1 MRSLNSIKL
10 LSLVCTSLL
19 SLSYVKGIPVCTE
32 TKTTETDENGTE
44 TIKCNITCNPPKG
57 LYEYCYDS
65 SDNKLKKIVSSGPST
80 PPCLVTTDLINSI
93 SGIEETGLYFLKNDG
108 NLLSIGDSESVN
120 VDLINVTVDDQSKT
134 YKEEV
139 IKDGFYIQGGNAY
152 LIKCTSSSKKCEVFS
167 NPENGYY
174 IDYKGGLIKYDS
186 ALSNVESVA
195 KGYYINGNYSKS
207 NKALIKCD
215 SSCVEVTAQNEDVY
229 MDAAESGTAIIKC
242 KTDTSNGSNVSC
254 SSQLPSSGYYI
265 NSSAITSSSSPL
277 IDCSSGTCTETTAP
291 EPYSYYVNAL
301 NATKII
307 SCSSTKNNCKLE
319 QPAFGDHYVGI
330 NGDENTK
337 LIECLYDSNNLL
349 ECKEGSSP
357 LSGYYLNSGSNSSTN
372 QTIYC
377 DNSSCITKHVN
388 PGYYKNNGVI
398 DDDDIIQCDL
408 NTCTAKVSDEIDC
421 SKMSSITSATVCYN
435 DSGKFEFYK
444 SDDLSAPLN
453 QTSNGDLYVYEN
465 LKKFPSITNSDITT
479 LYRISDYG
487 VERYI
492 GSGVIGVSTTSNQKV
507 TDYSDATIGTDVV
520 LYDCSSSTKL
530 CTKRSSCVSNTYM
543 YDIENK
549 TALFCNSG
557 KLEIVSSKG
566 YYIDGVTMVGTK
578 TPYIIKCDES
588 KVCTHEAPS
597 VTSYYVNSG
606 YNSSSNALIYC
617 SNSNCYAV
625 TANSGYYVS
634 NQQNGIIS
642 CTSSSSCS
650 YKEATAAGNNANY
663 VNAGADKG
671 TYALIYCT
679 KKTCVPK
686 SARSGYYFTNRVT
699 NLINCESSNSCSE
712 ITPTVNYYYY
722 ADTTD
727 SKNYIINCS
736 KISTSIVCS
745 KEIADTGSYLTSQS
759 NVLITCTKNGSCK
772 QINAKPG
779 YYQSAVKITI
789 NSKRDISSVDAESEL
804 VSEISGRD
812 STTTYNIIECTT
824 TNCELLSAEELST
837 IPVCEYSSDK
847 CYITIAYAM
856 SKSAVTSITAGN
868 ICTNS
873 DRSKFYFATDTIVV
887 APSVIA
893 GQTATYVYTT
903 TTTNCLIADSKYGD
917 YYYTVGSDIYRIN
930 DGSISHFYDSGYYFI
945 NVDKNTLVN
954 SNNIDNYNNENVK
967 LYKCN
972 GIACKILDQ
981 PDDATYYADVNKRI
995 VKYNVN
1001 SDSYNFAYEKD
1012 ITCIFANNK
1021 CTPNADLNNR
1031 EFCITYK
1038 GEIALAAADIKNRE
1052 TGDCYRASSVNNYI
1066 YGYNQYLYRMDI
1078 NSATVVDKNGY
1089 YIVSLS
1095 TNNTVSAKDYKNR
1108 MVNSN
1113 SIKIYG
1119 CYNSNCKVYI
1129 PESGVYYYDGAAET
1143 MLKNENDVWSAPTTS
1158 GYALVSVNPNE
1169 KYIYKFKSELDKIT
1183 LLSKAASGYYYT
1195 IDNEM
1200 YECNENDNACEQIT
1214 ESDYYFTNT
1223 GEIYY
1228 CVYDS
1233 ENLEKTECTKQS
1245 CYVGQNYYIDE
1256 NYYRCESGSYLS
1268 PIKSRNCKYDE
1279 NVIVNFPTILKE
1291 EFPTNIKQA
1300 IENIEKNNNST
1311 AVATRS
1317 NKKYLAVVPAIFTN
1331 CTYNVEETE
1340 ASYDFVCINNFVTV
1354 NEEDDTLE
1362 ICSIENLGYVECI
1375 DDESNPEKCNPSA
1388 ALSRVIFNFLTL
1400 VLAAVASLY
1409 ILY

>member
-19 SLSYVKGIPVCTE
+19 SLCYVKGIPVCTE
-32 TKTTETDENGTE
+32 TETTETDDNGNV
-44 TIKCNITCNPPKG
+44 KCNITYNPSNDK
-57 LYEYCYDS
+57 YEYCYDS
-65 SDNKLKKIVSSGPST
+65 SNNKLKKIISST
-80 PPCLVTTDLINSI
+80 KCLDTTDLIDSNTNI
-93 SGIEETGLYFLKNDG
+93 AKTGLYFLKHDG
-108 NLLSIGDSESVN
+108 NLLSSDDNDSEY
-120 VDLINVTVDDQSKT
+120 VDLINVTVDDQGNNKT
-134 YKEEV
+134 YNEEV
-139 IKDGFYIQGGNAY
+139 IKDGFYIQGGNAN

-167 NPENGYY
+167 NPKSGYY
-174 IDYKGGLIKYDS
+174 IDYKGGLIKNES
-186 ALSNVESVA
+186 GLSNVKSVA

-229 MDAAESGTAIIKC
+229 MDAAAESGTATIQC
-242 KTDTSNGSNVSC
+242 VTDTDNGSNVKC
-254 SSQLPSSGYYI
+254 SSLPTSSGYYI

-277 IDCSSGTCTETTAP
+277 IDCSSSTCIETTAP

-337 LIECLYDSNNLL
+337 LIECVSYDDENNLL
-349 ECKEGSSP
+349 ECKEGSP

-398 DDDDIIQCDL
+398 DDDDVIIQCDL

-421 SKMSSITSATVCYN
+421 SNMSSITSATVCYN

-606 YNSSSNALIYC
+606 YNSNSNALIYC

-727 SKNYIINCS
+727 
-736 KISTSIVCS
+736 
-745 KEIADTGSYLTSQS
+745 
-759 NVLITCTKNGSCK
+759 
-772 QINAKPG
+772 
-779 YYQSAVKITI
+779 
-789 NSKRDISSVDAESEL
+789 
-804 VSEISGRD
+804 
-812 STTTYNIIECTT
+812 
-824 TNCELLSAEELST
+824 
-837 IPVCEYSSDK
+837 
-847 CYITIAYAM
+847 
-856 SKSAVTSITAGN
+856 
-868 ICTNS
+868 
-873 DRSKFYFATDTIVV
+873 
-887 APSVIA
+887 
-893 GQTATYVYTT
+893 
-903 TTTNCLIADSKYGD
+903 
-917 YYYTVGSDIYRIN
+917 
-930 DGSISHFYDSGYYFI
+930 
-945 NVDKNTLVN
+945 
-954 SNNIDNYNNENVK
+954 
-967 LYKCN
+967 
-972 GIACKILDQ
+972 
-981 PDDATYYADVNKRI
+981 
-995 VKYNVN
+995 
-1001 SDSYNFAYEKD
+1001 
-1012 ITCIFANNK
+1012 
-1021 CTPNADLNNR
+1021 
-1031 EFCITYK
+1031 
-1038 GEIALAAADIKNRE
+1038 
-1052 TGDCYRASSVNNYI
+1052 
-1066 YGYNQYLYRMDI
+1066 
-1078 NSATVVDKNGY
+1078 
-1089 YIVSLS
+1089 
-1095 TNNTVSAKDYKNR
+1095 
-1108 MVNSN
+1108 
-1113 SIKIYG
+1113 
-1119 CYNSNCKVYI
+1119 
-1129 PESGVYYYDGAAET
+1129 
-1143 MLKNENDVWSAPTTS
+1143 
-1158 GYALVSVNPNE
+1158 
-1169 KYIYKFKSELDKIT
+1169 
-1183 LLSKAASGYYYT
+1183 
-1195 IDNEM
+1195 
-1200 YECNENDNACEQIT
+1200 
-1214 ESDYYFTNT
+1214 
-1223 GEIYY
+1223 
-1228 CVYDS
+1228 
-1233 ENLEKTECTKQS
+1233 
-1245 CYVGQNYYIDE
+1245 
-1256 NYYRCESGSYLS
+1256 
-1268 PIKSRNCKYDE
+1268 
-1279 NVIVNFPTILKE
+1279 
-1291 EFPTNIKQA
+1291 
-1300 IENIEKNNNST
+1300 
-1311 AVATRS
+1311 
-1317 NKKYLAVVPAIFTN
+1317 
-1331 CTYNVEETE
+1331 
-1340 ASYDFVCINNFVTV
+1340 
-1354 NEEDDTLE
+1354 
-1362 ICSIENLGYVECI
+1362 
-1375 DDESNPEKCNPSA
+1375 
-1388 ALSRVIFNFLTL
+1388 
-1400 VLAAVASLY
+1400 
-1409 ILY
+1409 